1 MSSLA
6 FTLSAISNEKAL
18 LLFKAIIQSETNND
32 DDDDDDDGSNSGSII
47 SITKLGL
54 TRKQFYSIMKK
65 LIDAGL
71 VKRSDRN
78 GLKYH
83 PTPLG
88 RIVLDVQAKLEIVFE
103 NYWKL
108 KALDSVIISAYN
120 THHHLSAEEYQIL
133 VDILIENEEI
143 KAMLFSNKKSRSE

>member
-18 LLFKAIIQSETNND
+18 LLFKAIMQSETNN

-65 LIDAGL
+65 LMDVNL
-71 VKRSDRN
+71 VRRSDRN

-108 KALDSVIISAYN
+108 KALDSVIISACN
-120 THHHLSAEEYQIL
+120 TRHHLSAEEYQIL

-143 KAMLFSNKKSRSE
+143 KAMLFSNKKSRSK

>member
-1 MSSLA
+1 MSSLV

-18 LLFKAIIQSETNND
+18 LLFKAIIQSETN
-32 DDDDDDDGSNSGSII
+32 DDDDDGSNSGSII

-108 KALDSVIISAYN
+108 KALDSVIISACN
-120 THHHLSAEEYQIL
+120 TRHHLSAEEYQIL

-143 KAMLFSNKKSRSE
+143 KAMLFSNKKNRSK